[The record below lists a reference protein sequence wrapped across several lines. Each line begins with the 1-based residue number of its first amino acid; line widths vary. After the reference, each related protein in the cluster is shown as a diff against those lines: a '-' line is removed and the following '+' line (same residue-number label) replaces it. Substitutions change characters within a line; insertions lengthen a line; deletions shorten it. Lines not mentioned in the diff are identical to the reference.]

1 MLLYSYFA
9 TGQAPLGG
17 RIFASKMDKTA
28 FCCIY
33 TYHLIAAECKY
44 NGIVEIPSIASEVCI
59 IEAIYLFI

>member
-17 RIFASKMDKTA
+17 RVFASKMYKTA

-33 TYHLIAAECKY
+33 TYHLVAAECKY
-44 NGIVEIPSIASEVCI
+44 NGIVEIFFTASKVCI